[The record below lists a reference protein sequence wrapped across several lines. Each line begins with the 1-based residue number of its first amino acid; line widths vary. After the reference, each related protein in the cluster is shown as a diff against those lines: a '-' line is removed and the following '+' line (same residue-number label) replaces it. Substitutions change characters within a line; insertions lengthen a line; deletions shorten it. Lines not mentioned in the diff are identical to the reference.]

1 MSHRCAKYVP
11 HLTSPLERVMQ
22 VRKDRRP
29 YRLRPLSAYHV
40 IPAQAGIQGCAGAP
54 PRPRGTRGSAGF
66 RVKPGMPAWG
76 ETGYFQGIRITRLE
90 GEGEKGTQLWMIFPR
105 LTSKPF
111 STQNAP
117 ICTTF
122 NCRGIS

>member
-11 HLTSPLERVMQ
+11 HLSSPLERVMQ

-54 PRPRGTRGSAGF
+54 PRPRGTRGSAAMDDFSPSDLKTILHSKRANMYYLQLQEDFIG
-66 RVKPGMPAWG
+66 RAT
-76 ETGYFQGIRITRLE
+76 TG
-90 GEGEKGTQLWMIFPR
+90 P
-105 LTSKPF
+105 TSP
-111 STQNAP
+111 
-117 ICTTF
+117 
-122 NCRGIS
+122 